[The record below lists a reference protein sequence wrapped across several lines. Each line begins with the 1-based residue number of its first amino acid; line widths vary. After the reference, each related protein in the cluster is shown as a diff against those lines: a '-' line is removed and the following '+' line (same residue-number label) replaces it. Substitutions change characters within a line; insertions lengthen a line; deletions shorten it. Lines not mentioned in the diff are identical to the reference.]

1 MSMFRKNFRK
11 ALVALT
17 VGSAAML
24 GTTAHADDDV
34 RLRMQSAYAAGLPA
48 LGETA
53 KYFTDK
59 VNVISNGSVGIKFY
73 DPNKLVPTLQIFDAV
88 QSGSIDA
95 GYSWP
100 GYWMGKIPALAL
112 FAAVP
117 FGPEANDF
125 LSWVYHGDGLKL
137 WRELYEKQGVVPVPC
152 GVLAPEAAGWFRE
165 PITSVDDFKGMKIR
179 FGGLGGDVM
188 EKLGASVTV
197 LAAGDIMPNLERGV
211 IDATEYSMP
220 SIDEILGFYKV
231 AKNYYFPGWHQPSSI
246 LELVINKEIWDGLT
260 DLQRT
265 SIETACQSATLWGM
279 TKGIADQPKALDA
292 IKSHGVT
299 VHQYTP
305 EMLAAFRKASEEVL
319 IENAAADPDFKRV
332 LDNMNGFMQ
341 STAEWRNMAYAR

>member
-1 MSMFRKNFRK
+1 MTSIKLTK
-11 ALVALT
+11 LALAGMASLFIT
-17 VGSAAML
+17 S
-24 GTTAHADDDV
+24 GTLQAEEPV
-34 RLRMQSAYAAGLPA
+34 RLKMQSAYAAGLPA

-53 KYFTDK
+53 KYFADT
-59 VNVISNGSVGIKFY
+59 VNTISDQTVRVKFY
-73 DPNKLVPTLQIFDAV
+73 DPGKLVPTLQIFDAV
-88 QSGSIDA
+88 QAGSIDA

-125 LSWVYHGDGLKL
+125 LSWIYHGDGLKL

-165 PITSVDDFKGMKIR
+165 PIDTVEQFKGMKIR

-188 EKLGASVTV
+188 KKLGASVTV

-220 SIDEILGFYKV
+220 AIDEILGFYKV

-246 LELVINKEIWDGLT
+246 LELIVNKEKWDSLSN
-260 DLQRT
+260 LQRA

-279 TKGIADQPKALDA
+279 TKGIADQPKALKT
-292 IKSHGVT
+292 IKSHGVKIH
-299 VHQYTP
+299 VWP
-305 EMLAAFRKASEEVL
+305 DEALAKFRKASDEVL
-319 IENAAADPDFKRV
+319 AENAAKDPDFKRV
-332 LDNMNGFMQ
+332 LDSMNGFM
-341 STAEWRNMAYAR
+341 SATAEWRGIAYAR

>member
-1 MSMFRKNFRK
+1 MVKKKLSKT
-11 ALVALT
+11 LIALT
-17 VGSAAML
+17 VGASALLSVNAQ
-24 GTTAHADDDV
+24 AEDNV
-34 RLRMQSAYAAGLPA
+34 RLRMQSAYAAGLPT

-59 VNVISNGSVGIKFY
+59 ANVISNGSVSIKFY

-100 GYWMGKIPALAL
+100 GFWMGKIPALAL

-165 PITSVDDFKGMKIR
+165 PITSTKDFEGMKIR
-179 FGGLGGDVM
+179 FGGIGGDVM
-188 EKLGASVTV
+188 KKLGASVTV
-197 LAAGDIMPNLERGV
+197 LSSGDIMPNLERGV

-220 SIDEILGFYKV
+220 SVDNLLGFYKV

-246 LELVINKEIWDGLT
+246 LELIVNKDKWDSLS
-260 DLQRT
+260 DLQRI

-279 TKGIADQPKALDA
+279 TKGIADQPKALDE

-299 VHQYTP
+299 VHQYSP
-305 EMLAAFRKASEEVL
+305 EMLAELKQASDEVL
-319 IENAAADPDFKRV
+319 AETAANDPDFKRV
-332 LDNMNGFMQ
+332 LDSMNEFMN
-341 STAEWRNMAYAR
+341 STAEWRGMAYAR